1 MSCRTHGRT
10 AVVVLAGGGAV
21 ALTLT
26 LALAWACRTAHAQPQ
41 PQPQPQSQST
51 WPPGGDASSGG
62 GAAAASETP
71 APAGPLAAGSELES
85 YFQAL
90 TARRLISPET
100 GSDVR
105 LRDVVRRAEDF
116 YLDERYDDAALLLF
130 EVAESPRFA
139 DFVDLPEFRGAEYM
153 LAGALQQLGAH
164 QTAQRYLDR
173 ILRRGS
179 EDPYFAPAMRRMVDV
194 ALESGDIAGTARRV
208 NEMQLTGLSEDS
220 QNELRYLE
228 ARARFDV
235 GSNQEAEQL
244 LAQITVRSRFYAS
257 AQYLRGAIATR
268 ARDWHTAENHFCT
281 IARQGDRDQFTFYVD
296 WRFFEVKD
304 LARLALGRVA
314 HETQRPEDAFYYYF
328 QVPADSEHVPE
339 ALFEAAYAAY
349 EGNDNETAIDLV
361 DQLDT
366 RFPTSPYVDEAAVL
380 RGYIH
385 LSRCEFEQANLL
397 FQRFAVRFAPVLGEV
412 EQVLDNPARAAG
424 VYEELLE
431 EERRADERR
440 RTDTA
445 TPDQSATPTARQLLM
460 ALLRVDPTFY
470 ELHRDVRTLD
480 GLSARAG
487 RVISDLE
494 ALAARVHGGES
505 VRAAS
510 ATVEEPDEATSLT
523 QDVEAARAVLTGL
536 TEQVDAMRRARAPRE
551 QVQPVE
557 AELRQLGER
566 VRGLEA
572 QIREASSGGAVEA
585 EDLGSA
591 PRGDL
596 DALLRADVRNA
607 RHLPTRVRAVRA
619 KLVEAANGAALA
631 ALRQLRSRLGGLLR
645 RARIGRID
653 AVMGSKRRIEIQ
665 IESLAAGRFPPEL
678 MDPLRVQGLLR
689 DDEEYWPFE
698 GEFWPDEYEQTDDDD
713 DDAEEDGG

>member
-1 MSCRTHGRT
+1 MSRQPSHAWVLVAALLGVAT
-10 AVVVLAGGGAV
+10 A
-21 ALTLT
+21 
-26 LALAWACRTAHAQPQ
+26 P
-41 PQPQPQSQST
+41 
-51 WPPGGDASSGG
+51 
-62 GAAAASETP
+62 AAAQDQAAGTADTAAQ
-71 APAGPLAAGSELES
+71 APAAGQLTAGSELEA

-90 TARRLISPET
+90 AARRLIAPES

-105 LRDVVRRAEDF
+105 LRDVVRLAEDF

-139 DFVDLPEFRGAEYM
+139 DFVELPDFRGAEYM

-164 QTAQRYLDR
+164 ETAQRYLER
-173 ILRRGS
+173 ILRRGP

-194 ALESGDIAGTARRV
+194 ALESGDVVGTARRV
-208 NEMQLTGLSEDS
+208 NELRLQNLSEDS

-228 ARARFDV
+228 ARARFD
-235 GSNQEAEQL
+235 SRSDPEAEQL
-244 LAQITVRSRFYAS
+244 LSQITVRSRFFAS
-257 AQYLRGAIATR
+257 AQYLRGAIAAR
-268 ARDWHTAENHFCT
+268 ARDYRTAERHFCT

-314 HETQRPEDAFYYYF
+314 HETERPEDAFYYYF
-328 QVPADSEHVPE
+328 QVPADSEHVAN

-349 EGNDNETAIDLV
+349 EGGDNETAIDLV

-366 RFPTSPYVDEAAVL
+366 RFPSSPFVDEAMVL

-385 LSRCEFEQANLL
+385 LSRCEFEEANRL
-397 FQRFAVRFAPVLGEV
+397 FKKFADRFGPVINEV
-412 EQVLDNPARAAG
+412 EEVLENPARTAG

-431 EERRADERR
+431 DERRAEERRRGHEDAPTNADR
-440 RTDTA
+440 
-445 TPDQSATPTARQLLM
+445 PTARQLLM
-460 ALLRVDPTFY
+460 ALLRVDPTFF

-487 RVISDLE
+487 RVTSDLE
-494 ALAARVHGGES
+494 ALAARVRGGENI
-505 VRAAS
+505 RAAAS
-510 ATVEEPDEATSLT
+510 VVQEPDDASMLAH
-523 QDVEAARAVLTGL
+523 DIDAARAVLTGL
-536 TEQVDAMRRARAPRE
+536 TEQVDAMRRANAPRA
-551 QVQPVE
+551 QMQPVE
-557 AELRQLGER
+557 VELRQLGER
-566 VRGLEA
+566 VRTLETQLRDANVTAATESQERVAPQSNQLEA
-572 QIREASSGGAVEA
+572 
-585 EDLGSA
+585 
-591 PRGDL
+591 
-596 DALLRADVRNA
+596 LLAADVTNA
-607 RHLPTRVRAVRA
+607 RRLPSRVRAVRS
-619 KLVEAANGAALA
+619 KLVQAANDAALG
-631 ALRQLRSRLGGLLR
+631 ALRDLHERLGGLLR

-698 GEFWPDEYEQTDDDD
+698 GEYWPDEYEQTDEDE
-713 DDAEEDGG
+713 EEDEP